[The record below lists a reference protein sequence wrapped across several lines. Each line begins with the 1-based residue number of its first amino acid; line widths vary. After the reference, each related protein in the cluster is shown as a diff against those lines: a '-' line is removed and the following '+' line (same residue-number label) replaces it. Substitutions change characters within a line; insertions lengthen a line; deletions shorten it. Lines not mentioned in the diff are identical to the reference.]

1 MKLLL
6 SYKTRAGTFY
16 IGQSQEGRFHPIF
29 HNENLGSYAELWQA
43 TEVLSEDITLSVFHP
58 DTGQLLNTYK
68 LGIPKD
74 HNAWMK
80 V

>member
-6 SYKTRAGTFY
+6 SYKTQVGTFY

-29 HNENLGSYAELWQA
+29 NNENLGSYAEIWQA
-43 TEVLSEDITLSVFHP
+43 TEELSHDVTFSVLHP
-58 DTGQLLNTYK
+58 DTGQLLDTSK